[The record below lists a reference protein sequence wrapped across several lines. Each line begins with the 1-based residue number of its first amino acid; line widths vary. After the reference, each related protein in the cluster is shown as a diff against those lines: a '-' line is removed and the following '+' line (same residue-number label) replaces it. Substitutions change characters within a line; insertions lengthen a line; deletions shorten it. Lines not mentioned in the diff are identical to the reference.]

1 METLSATAQAL
12 GYMLRARLWTVR
24 NREPDWRAINEAW
37 QRRAAGMDAVAQAA
51 PLDARDCIRVLS
63 SGEEGFA
70 VRAELYASAS
80 ATIDLATYYVQ
91 ADETGRATVQALA
104 ACVAR
109 GVRVRLLVDRGLSLH
124 KEREVAGTLDLLARA
139 RDAGIAVQQW
149 RDPQRPYDAQHRKI
163 LLIDGRAAI
172 VGGRN
177 IADHYSGDDWRD
189 ADLLIEGPSA
199 AALAPLFEA
208 VWAGEPPPREIGP
221 WVDYVPERV
230 ADDAIAIA
238 TLAAVDGARRSV
250 DLELAY
256 FVVPD
261 ALCDA
266 LARAARRGVRV
277 RLLTN
282 SAASND
288 LWFTVWAAHAGM
300 QRLIAAGCHVLAR
313 QGRGRTLHSKL
324 AIVDGEWVTVGSHN
338 LDYYS
343 SRYCCETNLVARDA
357 RLAAAVGAFFEA
369 GLADAEAVSDD
380 VVREVCRQS
389 RVSCLFDRAF
399 RDFQ

>member
-1 METLSATAQAL
+1 METVRAAANAL
-12 GYMLRARLWTVR
+12 GYMLRARLWTFR
-24 NREPDWRAINEAW
+24 KREPAWRLINEAW
-37 QRRAAGMDAVAQAA
+37 QRQAADPIARAQAA
-51 PLDARDCIRVLS
+51 PLDSGDRVRVLS
-63 SGEEGFA
+63 NGEEGFA
-70 VRAELYASAS
+70 TRAALFATAS
-80 ATIDLATYYVQ
+80 ATIDLATYYIQ
-91 ADETGRATVQALA
+91 ADDTGHATVQALA

-109 GVRVRLLVDRGLSLH
+109 GVRVRLLVDRGVTVH
-124 KEREVAGTLDLLARA
+124 KEHDVAGTLDLLERA
-139 RDAGIAVQQW
+139 RGLGIAVRLW
-149 RDPQRPYDAQHRKI
+149 RDSARPYDAQHRKI

-177 IADHYSGDDWRD
+177 IADHYSGDEWRD
-189 ADLLIEGPSA
+189 ADLLIQGPSA
-199 AALAPLFEA
+199 AALVPLFEA
-208 VWAGEPPPREIGP
+208 VWTGEAPPSTVGP

-230 ADDAIAIA
+230 AADAIAVA
-238 TLAAVDGARRSV
+238 TLAAVDGAQRSV

-256 FVVPD
+256 FVVAD

-300 QRLIAAGCHVLAR
+300 QRLIAAGGHVHAR
-313 QGRGRTLHSKL
+313 QGRGRTLHTKL
-324 AIVDGEWVTVGSHN
+324 VIVDDEWVTIGSHN

-357 RLAAAVGAFFEA
+357 RLAAVVGAFFEA
-369 GLADAEAVSDD
+369 GLADAEVLSED

-389 RVSCLFDRAF
+389 RVSRLFDRAF

>member
-1 METLSATAQAL
+1 METLRATANAL
-12 GYMLRARLWTVR
+12 GYMLRARLWTLR
-24 NREPDWRAINEAW
+24 KREPDWLAINDAW
-37 QRRAAGMDAVAQAA
+37 QRQADEANAAAHAA
-51 PLDARDCIRVLS
+51 PLDGADRIRVLT
-63 SGEEGFA
+63 SGQEGFA
-70 VRAELYASAS
+70 VRAALYGSAS
-80 ATIDLATYYVQ
+80 STIDLATYYIQ

-109 GVRVRLLVDRGLSLH
+109 GVRVRLLVDRGLTVH
-124 KEREVAGTLDLLARA
+124 KEQEVPGTIELLARA
-139 RDAGIAVQQW
+139 RDAGLAVQQW
-149 RDPQRPYDAQHRKI
+149 RDRERPYDAQHRKI

-177 IADHYSGDDWRD
+177 IADHYSGDEWRD

-208 VWAGEPPPREIGP
+208 VWAGEPPPRQLGP

-230 ADDAIAIA
+230 MEDAIAVA
-238 TLAAVDGARRSV
+238 TLAAVGRARRSV

-256 FVVPD
+256 FAVPD
-261 ALCDA
+261 ALCA
-266 LARAARRGVRV
+266 TLTRAARRGVRV

-288 LWFTVWAAHAGM
+288 LWFTVWASHAGM
-300 QRLIAAGCHVLAR
+300 QRLIAEGCQVHAR
-313 QGRGRTLHSKL
+313 HGRGRTLHSKL
-324 AIVDGEWVTVGSHN
+324 AIVDDEWVTVGSHN

-343 SRYCCETNLVARDA
+343 SRYCCETNLIARDV
-357 RLAAAVGAFFEA
+357 RLATELGAFFEA
-369 GLADAEAVSDD
+369 GLSDAD
-380 VVREVCRQS
+380 VVSGDVTREVCHRS
-389 RVSCLFDRAF
+389 RVSFLFDRAF